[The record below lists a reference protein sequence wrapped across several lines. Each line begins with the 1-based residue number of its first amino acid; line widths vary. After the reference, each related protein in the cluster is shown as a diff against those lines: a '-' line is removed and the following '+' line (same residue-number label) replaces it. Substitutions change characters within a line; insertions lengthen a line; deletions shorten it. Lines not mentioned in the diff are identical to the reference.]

1 MQKNILPHMLY
12 VVAAG
17 QGNNPQYKENL
28 RREKNRLRFVP
39 YVPGLS
45 PEMEQAIDDF
55 QYEVMR

>member
-1 MQKNILPHMLY
+1 MLY